1 LSKKSQSNVTPA
13 PSVLGTGTGHYLD
26 VNDIFL
32 YEANQRLRKLF
43 FFIFQKLEKYFGL
56 IHVLDNGV
64 NCAKI
69 QKQRFVGGVFDQR
82 FGTFEAVFVG
92 DQF

>member
-1 LSKKSQSNVTPA
+1 MAQQLAPA
-13 PSVLGTGTGHYLD
+13 SASVLGTGTGHYLD

-56 IHVLDNGV
+56 NDVLDNGV

-92 DQF
+92 NQF